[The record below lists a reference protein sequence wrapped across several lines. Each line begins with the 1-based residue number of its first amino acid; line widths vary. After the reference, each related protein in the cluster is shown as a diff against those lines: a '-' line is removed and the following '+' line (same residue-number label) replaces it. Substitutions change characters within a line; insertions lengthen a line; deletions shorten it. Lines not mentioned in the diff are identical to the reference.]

1 MSLFP
6 NPELLGHYTPIRN
19 RNCLAWPASTFPVL
33 TPASPTS
40 VRPRS
45 LPPSHRSPTRPHR
58 WPTQDRSAMQ
68 THRFTGRPQST
79 RKPALTRMALTKAR
93 EVRKTVPFSP
103 CGRRWREAP
112 VEGSAA
118 QLRRTAP
125 NSPLPSPLLYA
136 LWVRKGSGS
145 IRRSSQCHSA
155 LTPFVPWPR
164 DSGMLPP
171 RVHPSQPDAALR
183 ETG

>member
-1 MSLFP
+1 VSLFP

-112 VEGSAA
+112 DEGSAA

-125 NSPLPSPLLYA
+125 NSPLPSPLPQGEREY
-136 LWVRKGSGS
+136 
-145 IRRSSQCHSA
+145 SA
-155 LTPFVPWPR
+155 LKSVPFRSDPCFGPLFR
-164 DSGMLPP
+164 TCFGPLLRRPLFRRTTQNSLP
-171 RVHPSQPDAALR
+171 SI
-183 ETG
+183 T